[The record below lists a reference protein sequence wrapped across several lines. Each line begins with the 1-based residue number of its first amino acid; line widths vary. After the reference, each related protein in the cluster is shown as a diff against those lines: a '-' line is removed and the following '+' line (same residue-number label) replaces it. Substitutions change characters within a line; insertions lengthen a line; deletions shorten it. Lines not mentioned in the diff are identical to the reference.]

1 MKIKQLTATGFV
13 ILACLAS
20 LVIGFGV
27 EVAQAVTLG
36 QVSRSDVGAAKGS
49 WQIDTTNGTQF
60 RITGLSRDYNPGG
73 NSVYW
78 SAVTQKSSGICYVP
92 SNQYVS
98 GSCSQDWYDYK
109 TVTGTRFNSG
119 EWRSSTKYSPLSTNS
134 KGHRV
139 NMRVCEDKPYWPDP
153 CSSQWSISPLSY
165 WMK

>member
-1 MKIKQLTATGFV
+1 MKLKQITATGFV

-73 NSVYW
+73 NSVC
-78 SAVTQKSSGICYVP
+78 VKI
-92 SNQYVS
+92 
-98 GSCSQDWYDYK
+98 
-109 TVTGTRFNSG
+109 
-119 EWRSSTKYSPLSTNS
+119 TNS
-134 KGHRV
+134 TYRPGSGFVTATSIRWNDYTWKSYSVTLRAPWIDKSQL
-139 NMRVCEDKPYWPDP
+139 CEDIRYRVDP
-153 CSSQWSISPLSY
+153 CS
-165 WMK
+165 